1 MLSAVR
7 NAITRSLVRAV
18 RVTALAAG
26 SWALALLAAP
36 VAAAAAADNLAAP
49 STNTFGLLGPVGV
62 VAVGVGIVGMV
73 AGFARRRRDALGRA
87 VASRGILAEQA
98 PVARSR
104 REQPLPREIPGPSRP
119 PAVEHPVRVSQDRST
134 SRARQHRAA

>member
-36 VAAAAAADNLAAP
+36 VAAAADNLSAP

-73 AGFARRRRDALGRA
+73 AGFARRRREALGRA
-87 VASRGILAEQA
+87 VAARGILAEQA
-98 PVARSR
+98 PVTRSR
-104 REQPLPREIPGPSRP
+104 REQPLPREVPGPSRP
-119 PAVEHPVRVSQDRST
+119 PAAEHPVRVSQDRST